1 MQNNSFLHL
10 TFYIKYKTL
19 SSKIF
24 LKFPFNGHHKEKS
37 AFTKVHTKSAIQNPK
52 SLHPDTKTDY
62 TIKKNTKTIVQGD
75 TAG

>member
-37 AFTKVHTKSAIQNPK
+37 AFTKVHTKSAIQK
-52 SLHPDTKTDY
+52 SQIPPPGHKDRLYNKN
-62 TIKKNTKTIVQGD
+62 NTKSIVQGD